1 MKVHKQLK
9 IQNSKYVRYNH
20 LINVEAAAIVI
31 AIYPGSFDPVTLGH
45 LDIIQRGCRLFERVV
60 VAVLRN
66 PNKTPLFTVQKRL
79 EQIRLAT
86 QHLTNV
92 EVDAFDGLTVK
103 YAQMREAQVLLRGL
117 RAISDFEVELQ
128 MAHTNKTLSHQI
140 ETVFLATSNEYSF
153 LSSSVVKEIA
163 RFGGSI
169 NHLVPP
175 HVALDIYQC
184 YAQNNQISTQITTEA
199 IPSRKSTPMESPTT
213 EILRQQEA

>member
-1 MKVHKQLK
+1 M
-9 IQNSKYVRYNH
+9 
-20 LINVEAAAIVI
+20 I

-45 LDIIQRGCRLFERVV
+45 IDIIQRGAKLFERVI

-66 PNKTPLFTVQKRL
+66 PNKTPLFTVQQRL
-79 EQIRLAT
+79 EQIRQST
-86 QHLTNV
+86 QHLPNV
-92 EVDAFDGLTVK
+92 EVDGFDGLTVN
-103 YAQMREAQVLLRGL
+103 YAQMRQAQVLIRGL
-117 RAISDFEVELQ
+117 RAISDFEVELS
-128 MAHTNKTLSHQI
+128 MAHTNKTLSTQI

-184 YAQNNQISTQITTEA
+184 YAHNYQVTNPNITEA
-199 IPSRKSTPMESPTT
+199 ALCQINPST
-213 EILRQQEA
+213 EPPLEMHHREV